1 MDSPVQYS
9 DENNI
14 AMRFSSL
21 FALIETITLKVI
33 RSMPHFKYNPRFTS
47 IITDITDDSLP

>member
-9 DENNI
+9 DEINI
-14 AMRFSSL
+14 AMHFSSL

-33 RSMPHFKYNPRFTS
+33 RSMPHLKYSPRFTS